1 MTGLQSVRPF
11 REEKEDAVFSDKL
24 YGLIIALLTL
34 AITVVVAMREK
45 EGLRIELVIEPAR
58 QALPVR
64 GSEKKHRD
72 RLDTGPNTQIAA
84 RRQSVIE

>member
-1 MTGLQSVRPF
+1 M
-11 REEKEDAVFSDKL
+11 FSDKL

-34 AITVVVAMREK
+34 AISVVVAMRQK

-58 QALPVR
+58 PVMPAR

-72 RLDTGPNTQIAA
+72 RLDTGLNTQIAA
-84 RRQSVIE
+84 RRQSVIK